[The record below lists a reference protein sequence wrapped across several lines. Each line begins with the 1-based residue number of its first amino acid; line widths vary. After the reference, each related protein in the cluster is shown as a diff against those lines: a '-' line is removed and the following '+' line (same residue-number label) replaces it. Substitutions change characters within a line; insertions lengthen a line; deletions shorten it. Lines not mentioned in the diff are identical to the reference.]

1 MCLGH
6 LSPLPAATHWHK
18 EGYFSPIWAERKN
31 KGPSSIGRLD
41 THLWPDGN
49 SSWTVDVIYDIS
61 VEHHRWTR
69 RGWPNLRRVGGQRPL
84 TAPDL
89 LNEKLLLTV
98 LIASSSVIVNE
109 TLRYLISEWQD
120 SSCTHKSASLQQE
133 SSIFTSLALSESKGS
148 STWKK
153 KNPSHFPSQ
162 TCHATLFP
170 FICYLLFFILCSP
183 IIEVILLRQRQAE
196 HSVASSSCFFISCD
210 FVIRVE
216 ISFVLFERWLRTH
229 LSWLFHF

>member
-18 EGYFSPIWAERKN
+18 EGYFSPIWAEGKN
-31 KGPSSIGRLD
+31 KGPPSIGRLD

-109 TLRYLISEWQD
+109 ALRYLISEWQD

-153 KNPSHFPSQ
+153 KKTLPIFLLR
-162 TCHATLFP
+162 HAMLLSSLSYV
-170 FICYLLFFILCSP
+170 ICYFSYCVHQLLKWFCIDRDKQST
-183 IIEVILLRQRQAE
+183 V
-196 HSVASSSCFFISCD
+196 
-210 FVIRVE
+210 
-216 ISFVLFERWLRTH
+216 
-229 LSWLFHF
+229 